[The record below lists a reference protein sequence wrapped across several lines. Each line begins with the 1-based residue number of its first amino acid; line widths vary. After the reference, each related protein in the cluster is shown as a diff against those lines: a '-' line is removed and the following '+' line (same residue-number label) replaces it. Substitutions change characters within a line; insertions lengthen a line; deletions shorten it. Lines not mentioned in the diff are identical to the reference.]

1 MSFPTT
7 CYRILYFSSPIWWIF
22 LGMTIVRSLPPPFQ
36 CLIDSFNVHKSSTD
50 STCKHDLYSLHTLC
64 DTVFFLL
71 LRHSS
76 KVQEQLITLCF
87 RANSSSCDL
96 NVASCSFITSVLTL
110 ATFSP
115 TSRNWSWKFTATLYF
130 SSSKRAGKKESANVK
145 SISRKTGHT
154 RVAAAFCKPA
164 IPGRLLMLSGGVIYL
179 HKQAQFAPQKF

>member
-1 MSFPTT
+1 MT
-7 CYRILYFSSPIWWIF
+7 CYRILYFPFRIWWIF

-115 TSRNWSWKFTATLYF
+115 TSRNWSWKFAATLY
-130 SSSKRAGKKESANVK
+130 SHLPKGRKKKESQ
-145 SISRKTGHT
+145 
-154 RVAAAFCKPA
+154 
-164 IPGRLLMLSGGVIYL
+164 MLSQPAEKLDI
-179 HKQAQFAPQKF
+179 HE

>member
-1 MSFPTT
+1 MVLD
-7 CYRILYFSSPIWWIF
+7 Y
-22 LGMTIVRSLPPPFQ
+22 VRSLPP
-36 CLIDSFNVHKSSTD
+36 SSD
-50 STCKHDLYSLHTLC
+50 VQSTALTYMRIQHIAHANTIYIVCILC
-64 DTVFFLL
+64 AIQVFFLL
-71 LRHSS
+71 FHIQ
-76 KVQEQLITLCF
+76 VQEQLITLCL